1 MAHKKL
7 QATATLFLDTSNAQ
21 SDAKKFVN
29 DIKQKLAEVE
39 TAADKMSV
47 FKDVV
52 GYIAQ
57 IDRALTTLKAK
68 NSDAFNSAFGNLDTD
83 LKKQLEGIFGVDG
96 TKLGQLDVLRE
107 KLNSLTPKSSI
118 KEIRNFAKEINAL
131 FSSVGLD
138 KPFDDIN
145 EQFSGRTTTKHI
157 QDLAV
162 TLAKF
167 SNVWD
172 DVSSRIAGG
181 FGVGGT
187 GSGSD
192 GFSGPSK
199 AIQEEIDKLKK
210 QKEDITSLIK
220 QIKEVTKMSSAWED
234 GDTINLDFEATE
246 EAAQKLIN
254 KFKQLDDAINNNEFD
269 DKSIAYAEAL
279 TERAKIAL
287 QLIEINNQLT
297 KTDRNG
303 NVIQSSPD
311 FLKNFLAD
319 NADGDNIVNYAIEDF
334 AAEADDQ
341 LENLR
346 QESTK
351 TTKQINELKTSVR
364 DVFGAAGNNIPAS
377 DAFENIGDA
386 AENAGDK
393 VDTFSKKVDNLNE
406 ALKKVYMSALDL
418 EIDTRNGNASGK
430 EFMNLFSAD
439 GVVSTTEG
447 IDYHVDTD
455 TLVQQLVAN
464 LNRNIVMSLHNH
476 ANGDMTFSPSDINSF
491 AKMYYGQGT
500 KINGIIANGFIHT
513 IDFNSIGQEVAIQI
527 AQDYQDGIQHLFEA
541 KNIAQFA
548 SFENGSIVPSDLLKQ
563 AQASNPE
570 YYQEIIDQL
579 QEAQMTVL
587 RQAFEKNGAEFT
599 LQSFGLDNIDEL
611 STYLANVQKNTQN
624 AIEPVEKLKNLIST
638 LRPSVDLSEFTEV
651 FDKFKNGAIDGSQA
665 LSKVLDLTSIDET
678 NQKLREQ
685 EQLLENVKVAIK
697 NGIGEAVGLDNMVMT
712 LEVIEQEIKDGVL
725 TSLEDCITR
734 FREFNNINGDGSLEF
749 VGKREHVIPDYYGTY
764 LLGEDEVISSEEIN
778 KLRQLSNQQEQLY
791 QNLRSAIK
799 GTLSDV
805 VDVDDMT
812 YAFDTIEK
820 EIQTGLLTTL
830 DQCIEKFKFLTS
842 LDDKRLA
849 GIQDGQRV
857 ADEWDFYRGDISSD
871 DYEAAE
877 RAAEAAQQRA
887 SEAEADALRSQEEAN
902 TLREDLVHEREYAN
916 ELAGDLA
923 VANERIFEQNEALQR
938 ALDENIELQN
948 RNEQLETK
956 LAVQQEQP
964 KDVVDSNEVLQLET
978 LQQKL
983 LEVRQAVDDKTKA
996 FEEEYVTVD
1005 AAVDAE
1011 IASLNK
1017 LKDVLTEIQEILQI
1031 VFSVSKINVGDVELT
1046 QSKENVNAVS
1056 GAIQTIEQTLGQI
1069 LAVLQGFTGLEAD
1082 GKNSI
1087 THKEAA
1093 VKSPVN
1099 TADATERL
1107 TSKLS
1112 DVATESTLSQIPA
1125 AIKNLADAILNNIKY
1140 SKEESSK
1147 TNENIHYVTDPQG
1160 NPVTMYRG
1168 IRNTYGGLVSNRY
1181 HGGTFSTDNIELAKE
1196 YAGELGKVEK
1206 VLLSMKNPLE
1216 IDGRG
1221 AFWNQI
1227 EYIGDNSDEASQ
1239 KLHELNATIKA
1250 TKQLL
1255 SEAEK
1260 IPVTDKELKN
1270 IKRGLMTESDTK
1282 REREISYWTK
1292 ELEKAELEKAAILS
1306 DANNPYGKKNTNEL
1320 VEIAK
1325 AKGYDGVIFKNI
1337 IDSATGDIK
1346 DISTVMVTFEQEQIH
1361 YLETIGST
1369 FESAVNSLK
1378 THYGDLAQHI
1388 TASSDEVESSIRQ
1401 MIELRG
1407 KVSFGEI
1414 SDDEYQSFLSQ
1425 NAIARNF
1432 DDLAAKSMIP
1442 SSFVEGALNGE
1453 DFDLRY
1459 VIKYITNFIEDMKR
1473 RFQNVAKTFGKE
1485 GLPFDQLLNTSE
1497 IAIESQS
1504 VTESDE
1510 ALSEISQLD
1519 KLQNALVEVK
1529 NAVIAK
1535 TKAFVD
1541 EGNVVGQTVGKEI
1554 AALMKLSEVVN
1565 NIVPK
1570 VGTLVENLKNVDTS
1584 KLGAISTDIK
1594 TGSDVVTQDAPSTD
1608 PFKAK
1613 LSTQTGVFTRY
1624 RKDIKDVD
1632 YLTEDL
1638 EKQIDS
1644 LGISLIEVTNQSE
1657 LDAWIKRFNNLKEN
1671 VQAAKSEFEQMNSG
1685 TVNLFQRELTNS
1697 FSKLTLPQ
1705 REGMLQEYL
1714 QAIVLLDKQKQA
1726 VKDGHAVEIAA
1737 IKEITAALQ
1746 AKINAQIESNKAAK
1760 DAANIQKKNGNFGS
1774 TASINATAKY
1784 NSLTRTAGSEQFAN
1798 SSDVAAALVQY
1809 EQSYKNMIAM
1819 RDRLRNQDVIDD
1831 SDRETFKQAAVEC
1844 NSYASALDKLI
1855 KNTMKLKSN
1864 KVNPDD
1870 YMLGSDFN
1878 YSDIEQRKAVLAD
1891 FVQQTYGLSVAAED
1905 FKDGWNKVVFAVDNG
1920 DGTFTQ
1926 MTATFT
1932 AARNEIVALA
1942 GDTNKVQ
1949 SKLQSFIDG
1958 VKNRLQSL
1966 SQYFIATIGIYDV
1979 WNVVKQGI
1987 QHVREIDSALTELK
2001 KVTDATDISY
2011 KNFLQDMAKTGSVI
2025 GATVKDLTTMA
2036 AEWARLGYSLEE
2048 SGKLAESTA
2057 ILLNVSEFQDA
2068 TAASEALIST
2078 MQAFQ
2083 YTADESGHVVDI
2095 LNEVG
2100 NNYAVSSDGI
2110 ATALQDSASALMEGG
2125 NNLEQAVALVASANK
2140 VVQDPNSV
2148 GSALRTISL
2157 RLRGTSVEVLEE
2169 MGEETDGVAEST
2181 SKLQE
2186 KLKALTGVDIV
2197 DMNGA
2202 YKDTYTILKEIGS
2215 VWKDLDPMDQAAA
2228 LELMAGKNR
2237 ANTLAAILN
2246 NMKDLE
2252 GAYND
2257 AIKAEGSALKENQAY
2272 LDSIQGR
2279 IDLFN
2284 NSVQTMW
2291 MNLLDTD
2298 VIKGIVNLGTEF
2310 IQFLDSSAGRV
2321 TALGAALS
2329 ILGKVLKIAPVI
2341 SSANGQ
2347 LQILGKTVE
2356 TIKNNFSQLSEQSTG
2371 AFGKIKSAFTSVF
2384 TDPSAGKIDLSGM
2397 LSEDS
2402 FNEKLNGLISGF
2414 NNIDQSINAI
2424 SWDDYVNG
2432 VSKSDQAMGAALKTC
2447 TSHNGTIIAGTN
2459 AYQAYTGAATTA
2471 AVGTSTVGGAAQE
2484 TTGKLIAMKVAA
2496 LAANAALTMGLSLII
2511 SLAIKGVTAWANA
2524 GEAAREAAQDAVNA
2538 SEELREQNESLKDY
2552 KDQIKELRTE
2562 LDNNTLSE
2570 SEAYDAREKLL
2581 TIQNEL
2587 IDKFGLERDG
2597 INLVTGAIEDQI
2609 AAIDALSQKDAQQWL
2624 NNNQKSINEAIDFF
2638 DSSVKGGYLDSIGTV
2653 TSITNWGV
2661 TSNVSDMIREYA
2673 DNPDNSHIEVGT
2685 TINGIGQDINFTG
2698 SAEEVKTQVED
2709 FQDWLGTKETE
2720 LQKELTG
2727 LTSMPASER
2736 TDDIKNKIES
2746 LKKDIEQL
2754 QDVREDIGTEY
2765 TNWFGENSTY
2775 SANKALLEETQ
2786 YNTAIT
2792 KYVEQYGDILDAQTK
2807 LAEAQAK
2814 GDKDGIKSAIETINF
2829 ETAAA
2834 AAIAEANGE
2843 SYMASFFNGIQS
2855 EYAKLS
2861 NEIKFETDLFENI
2874 LFGDSGKG
2882 VQDVLSE
2889 ALSGLEGMNA
2899 KEILQL
2905 GDIDQNNMAFVSLN
2919 QIAHS
2924 YGMTIEELCNSL
2936 VKLKYIQSG
2945 FGTEIESN
2953 VVPLSAKTYFEL
2965 TEEVESYNNILS
2977 QTSEIVSDNTEVTQ
2991 EYKDSLKAL
3000 GISEEELGEC
3010 FDENNGL
3017 IVKNAAALRRLV
3029 AQKKKDKQAT
3039 VQQAKSMSQLQYK
3052 NTVQQLQQVV
3062 KAMAVEV
3069 RASGLVSSAA
3079 LKTSES
3085 LREQIVALK
3094 QTIQQY
3100 ALLEISLSDAANAY
3114 SEFEAAKERD
3124 AQLTYGDSMIEML
3137 QTINEGFKTGQVGT
3151 EAFEYA
3157 VKVIVP
3163 ESEYAHFDNIEQ
3175 RMIAIHD
3182 YIDKNPL
3189 FADWFTIDEG
3199 EFSITLD
3206 NINSFIDDAFGA
3218 GLFTNDSSGS
3228 FFLTEAIRNA
3238 EDPLKEFADQLG
3250 KAFNTEVTEGSV
3262 LAMLSE
3268 LEKYDASWGNILTDL
3283 TTTPLDRAINDAT
3296 TALEEAIAAQE
3307 EFITSGG
3314 DLNSDAYKQ
3323 IEQDIKNA
3331 SDALDTAT
3339 QNAANNAQV
3348 YTQVE
3353 AVLKGMSGEIKYSQE
3368 QADALARSLGLID
3381 ENGHI
3386 TINTDTKAIE
3396 LTQAQLDILN
3406 EKLTGLTK
3414 PTVLDV
3420 QLAYDKLDR
3429 QLQELEAYTK
3439 GGSSEILTELKID
3452 SSQVDDKIAELTANK
3467 EAIELVYNITTTSTE
3482 QSTGTLEKLGTW
3494 EANGINIVVR
3504 ADTTE
3509 FDAATAEMDA
3519 TEMAGK
3525 TVPIDAD
3532 PTEANTSMDTVDNRE
3547 MEDKKPGIYMQG
3559 VRASLDNIGAVDDAL
3574 HSLPYS
3580 RTIDVYVNYIE
3591 TGAVSAGRTASVNG
3605 TAHVDGTA
3613 HVEGAAFAGGNVGAP
3628 RSEIALM
3635 SELGPELLVRDGRWQ
3650 LVGQDGATFHEVKK
3664 GDIIFNHK
3672 QTEQLLKNG
3681 HVTSRGKA
3689 YAKGTIPNSISG
3701 KAYYETFGGYVG
3713 DNDVFENGSDNW
3725 MDPWTNSF
3733 SDAANDL
3740 SDAAD
3745 DSEQVVD
3752 FIEMKL
3758 EEIEAI
3764 IEKTTSRIE
3773 NYLDDT
3779 TSINSKD
3786 ELYDELVKA
3795 EKDKSEAYLAAAQK
3809 YNIEAAAALSG
3820 VPQKY
3825 QEMARNG
3832 AIAIED
3838 FIGEDQVEIAEKI
3851 QEYRDWAAKAD
3862 EAENGHLEAIA
3873 AISTHRVEQL
3883 EDIATDFENIVSI
3896 SKSHSDLLQA
3906 EMDFI
3911 EESGGRLSED
3921 YYEELKK
3928 HSQKQLDDMQAERV
3942 ALQKI
3947 LDDAVAAGEVI
3958 IGSDDWYS
3966 MLETIYDVDQE
3977 IIDCK
3982 TSLEEFQNAIN
3993 ELYWDNFDKLIEEID
4008 NVNSE
4013 LSNLYDLVSDADDV
4027 VDDMGN
4033 WTDDGITA
4041 LGLLAQQME
4050 NAQFKS
4056 QQYGEAIEQL
4066 KKDYAN
4072 GLYSTD
4078 EYNERLADL
4087 TDSQYDAIK
4096 SYEDAKDAIVDLNKT
4111 RIEAVKEGMQKEID
4125 AYSELIEK
4133 KKESLNSDKEAYDFQ
4148 KQVQESDRN
4157 IRDIERK
4164 IAALAGNTS
4173 SSAMAQRKRLEAEL
4187 LKAKEEQQDMYYNHS
4202 VEKQQEALDKEL
4214 EDYTKNK
4221 EDQMDALDEYLKKE
4235 EQVIA
4240 DSFDLVAENTK
4251 LIANTLVQISEE
4263 YGVTISDT
4271 VATPWING
4279 ANAIGTY
4286 EEQLNTSVSATTKN
4300 LETLKKHLE
4309 DLEVQADKTAESIV
4323 AATHSTIVT
4332 TNDGHQTSIKGYAKG
4347 SKSVKYDQWAIIDE
4361 LGDELQLVPNAA
4373 GRLDYIKKGTG
4384 ILNNTL
4390 TEKLMDL
4397 AMDPTSV
4404 LENSRP
4410 VIGAPGIATTNNTFT
4425 IDASVGT
4432 LLHVEHLDGSNPA
4445 EVSKLVDKAWEKK
4458 MQTLN
4463 NSIKKFTR

>member
-118 KEIRNFAKEINAL
+118 KEIRNFAKEINSL

-187 GSGSD
+187 GSGSG

-246 EAAQKLIN
+246 EAAQKLID

-334 AAEADDQ
+334 AAEAEDQ

-346 QESTK
+346 QESTN

-364 DVFGAAGNNIPAS
+364 DVFGAAGNVPAS
-377 DAFENIGDA
+377 DAFENIGHA

-406 ALKKVYMSALDL
+406 SIKKVYMSALDL
-418 EIDTRNGNASGK
+418 EVDTRNGDASGK

-563 AQASNPE
+563 AQVSNPE

-638 LRPSVDLSEFTEV
+638 LRPDVDLSEFTDV
-651 FDKFKNGAIDGSQA
+651 FDKFKSGAIDGSQA

-799 GTLSDV
+799 GMLSDV

-923 VANERIFEQNEALQR
+923 VANERIFEQNEALHR
-938 ALDENIELQN
+938 ALDENVELQN

-1087 THKEAA
+1087 THKEAT

-1099 TADATERL
+1099 TADATEHL

-1125 AIKNLADAILNNIKY
+1125 AIKNLADAVLNNIRY
-1140 SKEESSK
+1140 NKEESSK

-1239 KLHELNATIKA
+1239 KLHELNATIKS

-1361 YLETIGST
+1361 YLETISST

-1388 TASSDEVESSIRQ
+1388 TASSDEIESSIRQ

-1407 KVSFGEI
+1407 KVSSGEI

-1459 VIKYITNFIEDMKR
+1459 VIKDITNFIEDMKR

-1497 IAIESQS
+1497 TAIESQS

-1570 VGTLVENLKNVDTS
+1570 VGTLVENLKNVDIS

-1613 LSTQTGVFTRY
+1613 LSKQTGVFTRY

-1644 LGISLIEVTNQSE
+1644 LGISLREVANQSE

-1671 VQAAKSEFEQMNSG
+1671 VQAAKSEFEQMNLG

-1831 SDRETFKQAAVEC
+1831 SDRETFKQATIEC
-1844 NSYASALDKLI
+1844 NAYASALDKLI
-1855 KNTMKLKSN
+1855 KNTMKLKGS

-2298 VIKGIVNLGTEF
+2298 VIKSIVNLGTEF

-2471 AVGTSTVGGAAQE
+2471 AVGTSTVGGAAQA

-2597 INLVTGAIEDQI
+2597 INLVTGAINDQI

-2624 NNNQKSINEAIDFF
+2624 NTHKSEYLDAIEYF
-2638 DSSVKGGYLDSIGTV
+2638 DSDNQGSFMDHWYEGF
-2653 TSITNWGV
+2653 GV
-2661 TSNVSDMIREYA
+2661 TRISNYAVPDDIKKLISDFA
-2673 DNPDNSHIEVGT
+2673 LTQDNMDTWTDNLGFHNVDF
-2685 TINGIGQDINFTG
+2685 NG
-2698 SAEEVKTQVED
+2698 SVEEVKNQVDD
-2709 FQDWLGTKETE
+2709 FILFLNEQEKRLNAEINNAEVDGDLGLADT
-2720 LQKELTG
+2720 LR
-2727 LTSMPASER
+2727 A
-2736 TDDIKNKIES
+2736 D
-2746 LKKDIEQL
+2746 LKAL
-2754 QDVREDIGTEY
+2754 QDYQKDIGTEY
-2765 TNWFGENSTY
+2765 VNWFGDNSTY
-2775 SANKALLEETQ
+2775 ASNKAVMEEAQ
-2786 YNTAIT
+2786 YQTAMA
-2792 KYVEQYGDILDAQTK
+2792 KYVDQYMAILDAQNK
-2807 LAEAQAK
+2807 LTEAQSK
-2814 GDKDGIKSAIETINF
+2814 GDPKDIKTAIKNYKDAIDKAIGDADETWMDDYFNSFADGLATQEFEINVKLN
-2829 ETAAA
+2829 EDGLQDELAKIVQAG
-2834 AAIAEANGE
+2834 GE
-2843 SYMASFFNGIQS
+2843 KG
-2855 EYAKLS
+2855 LS
-2861 NEIKFETDLFENI
+2861 SLDNNQILDMINRDLNVEGTTDI
-2874 LFGDSGKG
+2874 SG
-2882 VQDVLSE
+2882 QYTDE
-2889 ALSGLEGMNA
+2889 QISGLIALQSAADNA
-2899 KEILQL
+2899 GIEI
-2905 GDIDQNNMAFVSLN
+2905 IDLIGILTNFGIISGRVADNITDTVVNSTQTYS
-2919 QIAHS
+2919 
-2924 YGMTIEELCNSL
+2924 ELSTN
-2936 VKLKYIQSG
+2936 I
-2945 FGTEIESN
+2945 
-2953 VVPLSAKTYFEL
+2953 
-2965 TEEVESYNNILS
+2965 ESYNNILS

-3017 IVKNAAALRRLV
+3017 IVKNAAALRKLV
-3029 AQKKKDKQAT
+3029 AEKKKDKQAT
-3039 VQQAKSMSQLQYK
+3039 VQQAKAMSQLQYK

-3079 LKTSES
+3079 LKTSAS
-3085 LREQIVALK
+3085 LREQLVALK

-3151 EAFEYA
+3151 EAFQYA

-3163 ESEYAHFDNIEQ
+3163 ESEYAHIDNIEQ

-3228 FFLTEAIRNA
+3228 FFLTEAIKNA
-3238 EDPLKEFADQLG
+3238 EEPLKEFADQLG

-3262 LAMLSE
+3262 LAMLAE

-3283 TTTPLDRAINDAT
+3283 TTTPIDRAINDAT
-3296 TALEEAIAAQE
+3296 TALEEALTAQE
-3307 EFITSGG
+3307 EFIRSSG
-3314 DLNSDAYKQ
+3314 DLNSDQY
-3323 IEQDIKNA
+3323 IELEEA
-3331 SDALDTAT
+3331 VSAARGALDKAS
-3339 QNAANNAQV
+3339 QAAIDNAQT
-3348 YTQVE
+3348 YIQVE
-3353 AVLKGMSGEIKYSQE
+3353 AVLKGMTGEVKYTQE
-3368 QADALARSLGLID
+3368 QADALARSLGLIN

-3386 TINTDTKAIE
+3386 QIDAETGALILTKE
-3396 LTQAQLDILN
+3396 QLDVLN
-3406 EKLTGLTK
+3406 ERLIGLTK
-3414 PTVLDV
+3414 PTILDV
-3420 QLAYDKLDR
+3420 QLAYDEIDR
-3429 QLQELEAYTK
+3429 QLQELNAYLSDPSNY
-3439 GGSSEILTELKID
+3439 GGTILTELNITNEGEAKAK
-3452 SSQVDDKIAELTANK
+3452 VDELTADRD
-3467 EAIELVYNITTTSTE
+3467 AIQLVYNITTTSTE
-3482 QSTGTLEKLGTW
+3482 EAGTFEKLTTW
-3494 EANGINIVVR
+3494 EANGVQITISGDASAFEAIVNETNAV
-3504 ADTTE
+3504 
-3509 FDAATAEMDA
+3509 EMD
-3519 TEMAGK
+3519 GK

-3532 PTEANTSMDTVDNRE
+3532 PTEANASMDTVDNRE
-3547 MEDKKPGIYMQG
+3547 LEDKEPGIYMQG
-3559 VRASLDNIGAVDDAL
+3559 VGYALDDIDSIHDALQALTDRDIYVNVHYREDGAVM
-3574 HSLPYS
+3574 
-3580 RTIDVYVNYIE
+3580 
-3591 TGAVSAGRTASVNG
+3591 VNG

-3613 HVEGAAFAGGNVGAP
+3613 YSNGNWGAP
-3628 RSEIALM
+3628 RTEVALTG
-3635 SELGPELLVRDGRWQ
+3635 ELGPEMVVRDGRWFT
-3650 LVGQDGATFHEVKK
+3650 VGENGAEFTQIKK

-3672 QTEQLLKNG
+3672 QTENLLSKG
-3681 HVTSRGKA
+3681 YVTSRGKA
-3689 YAKGTIPNSISG
+3689 YASGTIPNTTSG
-3701 KAYYETFGGYVG
+3701 TAYYETFGGYVG
-3713 DNDVFENGSDNW
+3713 DDDVFENGSDNW

-3733 SDAANDL
+3733 DDIADDL

-3745 DSEQVVD
+3745 SISDAADDAEQVVD

-3764 IEKTTSRIE
+3764 IEKTTTRIA
-3773 NYLDDT
+3773 NFLDDT
-3779 TSINSKD
+3779 TSIKNKD

-3795 EKDKSEAYLAAAQK
+3795 EKDKSEAYLKAAQK
-3809 YNIEAAAALSG
+3809 YNVQAAAALSG
-3820 VPQKY
+3820 VPQQY

-3832 AIAIED
+3832 AIAIEE
-3838 FIGEDQVEIAEKI
+3838 FLGEDQVEIAEKI
-3851 QEYRDWAAKAD
+3851 EEYRDWAAKAD

-3873 AISTHRVEQL
+3873 AISAHRVEQL
-3883 EDIATDFENIVSI
+3883 EDIATDFENIIGI

-3947 LDDAVAAGEVI
+3947 LDDSVAAGDVV

-3966 MLETIYDVDQE
+3966 MLETIYEVDQE

-3982 TSLEEFQNAIN
+3982 ISLEEFQNAIN
-3993 ELYWDNFDKLIEEID
+3993 ELYWDNFDKFITEID
-4008 NVNSE
+4008 NVDSE
-4013 LSNLYDLVSDADDV
+4013 LSNLYDLISDDDKI

-4033 WTDDGITA
+4033 WTDEGVTA

-4056 QQYGEAIEQL
+4056 KEYGDAIAKL
-4066 KKDYAN
+4066 KKDYAA
-4072 GLYSTD
+4072 GLYSVD

-4111 RIEAVKEGMQKEID
+4111 RVDAVKDGLQKEID

-4133 KKESLNSDKEAYDFQ
+4133 QKESLNSDKEAREFE
-4148 KQVQESDRN
+4148 KQVQESDKN
-4157 IRDIERK
+4157 IKDIERK
-4164 IAALAGNTS
+4164 IAALQGNTS

-4187 LKAKEEQQDMYYNHS
+4187 LKAREELNDLYYDHS
-4202 VEKQQEALDKEL
+4202 IEKQQEALDKEL

-4235 EQVIA
+4235 EQVIS

-4251 LIANTLVQISEE
+4251 AIADTLIQISEE

-4279 ANAIGTY
+4279 ANAIGIY

-4300 LETLKKHLE
+4300 LNTLKKQLE
-4309 DLEVQADKTAESIV
+4309 DLQIQADKTAESIV
-4323 AATHSTIVT
+4323 NTTHSTIAN
-4332 TNDGHQTSIKGYAKG
+4332 TNDGHQTSIKGYANG
-4347 SKSVKYDQWAIIDE
+4347 TKSVEYDQWAIIDE
-4361 LGDELQLVPNAA
+4361 LGDELQLVPDES

-4390 TEKLMDL
+4390 TENLIDL
-4397 AMDPTSV
+4397 AVDPTNI
-4404 LENSRP
+4404 LEKSRP
-4410 VIGAPGIATTNNTFT
+4410 VIGVPGIDTINNTFA
-4425 IDASVGT
+4425 IDASIGT

-4445 EVSKLVDKAWEKK
+4445 EVAKLVDAAWEKK

-4463 NSIKKFTR
+4463 NSMKKFTR